1 MCTARGGI
9 GTGRMKITSGSR
21 MTLHLMDMQ
30 LTPPAA
36 NVLRENTQQVG
47 NVTLS
52 FITDSSF

>member
-1 MCTARGGI
+1 
-9 GTGRMKITSGSR
+9 